1 MSSHDE
7 IERQCIGD
15 LEALPSGRFQY
26 SIRNARNGME
36 LGTVRIC
43 DDHRL
48 EATNLTGGFTGV
60 YRSLTEAMEAL
71 DSGVI
76 DVSTQISQTAPDKVP
91 AREHSNAGSSARMR
105 PIRRGVYVDLTS
117 RRRAA
122 P

>member
-1 MSSHDE
+1 MSSKE
-7 IERQCIGD
+7 ELERLCIGE

-26 SIRNARNGME
+26 SIRNARSGTE

-48 EATNLTGGFTGV
+48 ETTSLTGGFTGV
-60 YRSLTEAMEAL
+60 HRTLAEAMEAL
-71 DSGVI
+71 SSGVVNGFTPSSPAAS
-76 DVSTQISQTAPDKVP
+76 DSVP
-91 AREHSNAGSSARMR
+91 APEHQEPASSARMR
-105 PIRRGVYVDLTS
+105 PIRRGVYVDLAS